1 MAELRGKEGTTWDA
15 KHMTNFLNRSN
26 YSNWASTNSSFMKD
40 NKNHKRSNST
50 GDHFFKTTK
59 DNRNASKIGFTKINP
74 LVSSVEID
82 KVRSQRL
89 GEFLN
94 K

>member
-1 MAELRGKEGTTWDA
+1 
-15 KHMTNFLNRSN
+15 
-26 YSNWASTNSSFMKD
+26 MKD